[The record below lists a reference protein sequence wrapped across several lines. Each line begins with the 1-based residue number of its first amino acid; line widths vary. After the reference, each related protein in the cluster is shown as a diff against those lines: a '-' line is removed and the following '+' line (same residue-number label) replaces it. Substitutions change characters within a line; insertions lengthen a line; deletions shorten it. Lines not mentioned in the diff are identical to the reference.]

1 MGHIEEITPAE
12 ASAPNQLEPT
22 TPASTIEPSAPSQS
36 SSQAPSGEPTPE
48 MIAKLMDEYKLS
60 HGITGIQ
67 DPASGA
73 RVPPGMDA
81 YKGMSSDEI
90 LADLNKHPLFMT
102 ELEENDE
109 LEAFKALAYEGP
121 PSEVATNFKEQGNEV
136 FKQKRWVDAK
146 EFYTKAIVVLEAEAR
161 KRAEELKL
169 AQGGA
174 KVVAST
180 KEECDD
186 EKREIE
192 EQKKLLEACLGNRS
206 ACHVQLKNY
215 RAATQDCA
223 GVIRLNPKN
232 IKAYYRSGVALLALD
247 KIKEADDACARGL
260 EIDSEHKDLKA
271 LAERIIARAKEIDE
285 LKNKK
290 QREEARRQLE
300 KYTLSAA
307 IKARGIKMSKT
318 EQPPEMEDACVRL
331 VPDPVSPTSS
341 LVFPTVLL
349 YPLTLQSDFI
359 KEFGETDT
367 IGSHLDYMLADRLP
381 WDSEGEY
388 NPKGVECYMETISGG
403 LIKVGRAASLL
414 KVLSSGKVEVVDEVV
429 RIFVVPK
436 EKAAAWIEDHK
447 MKIAAKK
454 GGKN

>member
-1 MGHIEEITPAE
+1 MVEITELPSCAE
-12 ASAPNQLEPT
+12 PGAPNQLESTAAPT
-22 TPASTIEPSAPSQS
+22 SLNPTPHSQP
-36 SSQAPSGEPTPE
+36 QCEGEPTPE
-48 MIAKLMDEYKLS
+48 MIAKLMEEYKLQ
-60 HGITGIQ
+60 HGVTGIA
-67 DPASGA
+67 DPQSGA
-73 RVPPGMDA
+73 RLPPSMDA
-81 YKGMSSDEI
+81 YKGKSSDEI

-136 FKQKRWVDAK
+136 FKLQRWSDAK
-146 EFYTKAIVVLEAEAR
+146 EFYTKAIVVLEAEQR
-161 KRAEELKL
+161 KRKEEIKL

-174 KVVAST
+174 KVVASSK
-180 KEECDD
+180 KECEE
-186 EKREIE
+186 EKREVE
-192 EQKKLLEACLGNRS
+192 AQKKLLEACLGNRS

-223 GVIRLNPKN
+223 SVIRLNSKN
-232 IKAYYRSGVALLALD
+232 VKAYYRSGVALLALD
-247 KIKEADDACARGL
+247 KIKEADDACAHGL
-260 EIDSEHKDLKA
+260 EIDSEHKDLKS
-271 LAERIIARAKEIDE
+271 LADRIITRAKEQDE
-285 LKNKK
+285 LKAK
-290 QREEARRQLE
+290 REREAARRQLI
-300 KYTLSAA
+300 KYTLAA
-307 IKARGIKMSKT
+307 ALKARGIKMRST

-331 VPDPVSPTSS
+331 VPEPTSPTSS

-349 YPLTLQSDFI
+349 YPLTLQSDFV

-381 WDSEGEY
+381 WDKEGEY
-388 NPKGVECYMETISGG
+388 NPKSVECYVETLTGG

-436 EKAAAWIEDHK
+436 EKATKWIEEFK
-447 MKIAAKK
+447 MKKAAEK
-454 GGKN
+454 GGKK